1 MSEIKQRTPYDTVV
15 VSGGFDPVH
24 IGHVRMILGAHEY
37 GDVIVVAN
45 SDSWLFRKKGFVF
58 MSWDQRKE
66 ILEALKGVVRVE
78 WVDDQD
84 ETVCEALKRIKPT
97 YFANGG
103 DRKSDNVPEVQVC
116 KELGIEL
123 LWNVGGD
130 KIASSSQLVDKCKW
144 DQDGQWNKEVN
155 EQKARVQEKK
165 DKPWLDGVGKP
176 KISEK

>member
-1 MSEIKQRTPYDTVV
+1 MTKRKTPYDTVV

-24 IGHVRMILGAHEY
+24 IGHVRLILAAGEY

-78 WVDDQD
+78 WVDDRD
-84 ETVCEALKRIKPT
+84 ETVCEALRRIKPT

-103 DRKSDNVPEVQVC
+103 DRKSNNVPEVQVC
-116 KELGIEL
+116 EDMGIEM
-123 LWNVGGD
+123 LWNVGGS
-130 KIASSSQLVDKCKW
+130 KAASSSELVNKSKW
-144 DQDGQWNKEVN
+144 NDDGLWNAKTN
-155 EQKARVQEKK
+155 EKKARAKEKE
-165 DKPWLDGVGKP
+165 DEPWHHGSGKTP
-176 KISEK
+176 VSEK